1 MVSGCR
7 AAGVV
12 GGSVVVEIAL
22 SLLREQPKDA
32 QV

>member
-1 MVSGCR
+1 MVGGCR

-12 GGSVVVEIAL
+12 GSVVVEIAL